1 MRPTTQLILVFALV
15 FTACA
20 APLAVK
26 RIIFMNFNFNFS
38 NAIAV
43 IKVRDQ
49 AFEIR
54 APSSH
59 VDITVTFEG
68 NPEKDN
74 ESFSKAYTNAIKKD
88 VRALLKNV
96 AARDLGAPAGE
107 ALLFHWVGVPTH
119 DSTKPVMYDV
129 MWNEVGPY
137 KVVMSHKTPM
147 KDAIVKNARGGIVR
161 NDGDPY
167 KNPYLAL
174 DQDGPR
180 MAPGIFHAIILPRK
194 FHVPEKALTIFRDT
208 NSGRYYGWRSSC
220 IYRHP
225 WSGVFGVGT
234 VISPVAQL
242 AIFLVNSHHTIVWP
256 DGNFIGTPAICGAIG
271 VYKSLPLRSQAGA
284 EAIESITTKGR
295 AGTDPVPV
303 LPVKSVRPFLLG
315 DAGREGSSAPKRG
328 WVYCW
333 GSNAQMWA
341 RERLPEFV

>member
-1 MRPTTQLILVFALV
+1 MRPTTQLVLVFALM

-26 RIIFMNFNFNFS
+26 WID
-38 NAIAV
+38 
-43 IKVRDQ
+43 VRDQ
-49 AFEIR
+49 ALEIR

-68 NPEKDN
+68 NPTGDN
-74 ESFSKAYTNAIKKD
+74 EPLSKAYTNAVKED

-119 DSTKPVMYDV
+119 DTTKPVVYNV

-161 NDGDPY
+161 NDG
-167 KNPYLAL
+167 NPNNASPLFFQL
-174 DQDGPR
+174 TKTRKSFNGPR
-180 MAPGIFHAIILPRK
+180 VAPWLRKEGIMDKRHCDYISDLGTWNLSSSQNTPC
-194 FHVPEKALTIFRDT
+194 RDKNKQRT
-208 NSGRYYGWRSSC
+208 VLRLEIKLYC
-220 IYRHP
+220 CHP
-225 WSGVFGVGT
+225 WSGVLGSENRHFSLRT
-234 VISPVAQL
+234 
-242 AIFLVNSHHTIVWP
+242 
-256 DGNFIGTPAICGAIG
+256 DGNFIGTPAICGAIR

-295 AGTDPVPV
+295 AGTDPVMKAV
-303 LPVKSVRPFLLG
+303 FVQYSICNTRVSIIDLP
-315 DAGREGSSAPKRG
+315 
-328 WVYCW
+328 
-333 GSNAQMWA
+333 N
-341 RERLPEFV
+341 

>member
-1 MRPTTQLILVFALV
+1 MRLVTSLVLILGFVSLAS
-15 FTACA
+15 A
-20 APLAVK
+20 APLDIRRPSSHIDVTIAFEENPLEGIHTHLTQAYTNAVK
-26 RIIFMNFNFNFS
+26 EDVRSLVKSIAGRDLGAPKGSALLFHWIGTPSPDTAKPVMFDISTKDHGRYRVAMS
-38 NAIAV
+38 HRTPMHDVIVTDSLGHPVRTHGDLAV

-161 NDGDPY
+161 NDGDRELFPY
-167 KNPYLAL
+167 
-174 DQDGPR
+174 
-180 MAPGIFHAIILPRK
+180 
-194 FHVPEKALTIFRDT
+194 
-208 NSGRYYGWRSSC
+208 RS
-220 IYRHP
+220 
-225 WSGVFGVGT
+225 
-234 VISPVAQL
+234 
-242 AIFLVNSHHTIVWP
+242 
-256 DGNFIGTPAICGAIG
+256 
-271 VYKSLPLRSQAGA
+271 
-284 EAIESITTKGR
+284 E
-295 AGTDPVPV
+295 
-303 LPVKSVRPFLLG
+303 
-315 DAGREGSSAPKRG
+315 
-328 WVYCW
+328 
-333 GSNAQMWA
+333 
-341 RERLPEFV
+341 

>member
-20 APLAVK
+20 APLA
-26 RIIFMNFNFNFS
+26 
-38 NAIAV
+38 
-43 IKVRDQ
+43 VRDQ

-167 KNPYLAL
+167 KNP
-174 DQDGPR
+174 
-180 MAPGIFHAIILPRK
+180 
-194 FHVPEKALTIFRDT
+194 
-208 NSGRYYGWRSSC
+208 
-220 IYRHP
+220 
-225 WSGVFGVGT
+225 
-234 VISPVAQL
+234 
-242 AIFLVNSHHTIVWP
+242 
-256 DGNFIGTPAICGAIG
+256 
-271 VYKSLPLRSQAGA
+271 
-284 EAIESITTKGR
+284 
-295 AGTDPVPV
+295 
-303 LPVKSVRPFLLG
+303 
-315 DAGREGSSAPKRG
+315 
-328 WVYCW
+328 
-333 GSNAQMWA
+333 
-341 RERLPEFV
+341 

>member
-20 APLAVK
+20 APLAVQ
-26 RIIFMNFNFNFS
+26 
-38 NAIAV
+38 
-43 IKVRDQ
+43 DQ

-129 MWNEVGPY
+129 MWNELGPY

-161 NDGDPY
+161 NDGDPNDTSPLFIQLTRTRKSY
-167 KNPYLAL
+167 T
-174 DQDGPR
+174 GTR
-180 MAPGIFHAIILPRK
+180 VAPWPQKEGIRDKRDNLRC
-194 FHVPEKALTIFRDT
+194 PE
-208 NSGRYYGWRSSC
+208 
-220 IYRHP
+220 
-225 WSGVFGVGT
+225 T
-234 VISPVAQL
+234 VA
-242 AIFLVNSHHTIVWP
+242 
-256 DGNFIGTPAICGAIG
+256 G
-271 VYKSLPLRSQAGA
+271 SL
-284 EAIESITTKGR
+284 
-295 AGTDPVPV
+295 
-303 LPVKSVRPFLLG
+303 
-315 DAGREGSSAPKRG
+315 
-328 WVYCW
+328 
-333 GSNAQMWA
+333 
-341 RERLPEFV
+341 